1 MANKRISELD
11 NLASGDVDDAQLV
24 EVADATAE
32 TNYKFTWANI
42 KVALKTYFD
51 TLYTAVA
58 TYTSHVADFNN
69 HKARHQDGGADEIS
83 IAGLAGESA
92 ELTTHK
98 AVQTSVH
105 GSTDAATASKIVQR
119 DANGRAKVADGSDAA
134 DIATKG
140 QMDTALGFKA
150 ADADVI
156 KKAGT
161 VAFTGDQSMGGFKLT
176 NLAAPVADSDAA
188 RKHDVDAAGGI
199 DLLATS
205 QQDTPDLTIQV
216 SAGNVWFGGTLV
228 EFAGDDSPEF
238 TAPAANP
245 RIDVLS
251 LSSAGA
257 LVRTE
262 GTEAG
267 SPTMPAVPAGNIP
280 ICSVYNR
287 VGQTSVKDADDS
299 SNGYVL
305 ADLRPLM
312 PFYGD
317 VVDFTASDTLVHSN
331 DDVKSMIVETYTK
344 LKEVLLNQDIPACR
358 IKFDIQEAAGG
369 TAYGKIYKN
378 GVAIGTEQ
386 SKLGSGYAT
395 KTEDFTDFESGDLIQ
410 IYGKAQAGGYTVYLK
425 NFRFYWDNTITHIA
439 TRELETPLAI
449 VEISNITNQDP

>member
-305 ADLRPLM
+305 ADLRN
-312 PFYGD
+312 F
-317 VVDFTASDTLVHSN
+317 
-331 DDVKSMIVETYTK
+331 
-344 LKEVLLNQDIPACR
+344 LKEQNYAIGLTTRDVSTTGDQTIAHGLGRIPKIVRLNVICTIDNNL
-358 IKFDIQEAAGG
+358 IQSFGVSDGTNHYASNTFQSKTAIVNSGQTSTSSYAVYLDNDPNHYIARATVAVDATNITLTWSKTGTPTG
-369 TAYGKIYKN
+369 TA
-378 GVAIGTEQ
+378 T
-386 SKLGSGYAT
+386 
-395 KTEDFTDFESGDLIQ
+395 LIWE
-410 IYGKAQAGGYTVYLK
+410 A
-425 NFRFYWDNTITHIA
+425 
-439 TRELETPLAI
+439 E
-449 VEISNITNQDP
+449 

>member
-105 GSTDAATASKIVQR
+105 GSTDAATANKIVHR
-119 DANGRAKVADGSDAA
+119 DANGRAKVADGSDPT

-150 ADADVI
+150 NDADVI
-156 KKAGT
+156 KKAGS

-188 RKHDVDAAGGI
+188 RKQDVDAAGGI
-199 DLLATS
+199 DLLSTS

-287 VGQTSVKDADDS
+287 VGQTSVKDIDDS
-299 SNGYVL
+299 TNGYVL
-305 ADLRPLM
+305 ADLRPIVNRI
-312 PFYGD
+312 YTEI
-317 VVDFTASDTLVHSN
+317 VASDVLRHSN
-331 DDVKSMIVETYTK
+331 DTSKNTNSTSYVK
-344 LKEVLLNQDIPACR
+344 LKEIAITNLSDFFGIGAGETITSLR
-358 IKFDIQEAAGG
+358 IKFTISGG
-369 TAYGKIYKN
+369 GSTRNYYGRIYKN
-378 GVAIGTEQ
+378 GVALGTERYVYHTDVTEF
-386 SKLGSGYAT
+386 SEDLGT
-395 KTEDFTDFESGDLIQ
+395 FVKGDLIQ
-410 IYGKAQAGGYTVYLK
+410 IYAHGMNGYTCTIK
-425 NFRFYWDNTITHIA
+425 NFRLYYSQSVLPDQTF
-439 TRELETPLAI
+439 
-449 VEISNITNQDP
+449 TNQDP